1 MENHE
6 VISNVYQ
13 RKGQGKRPALIV
25 DRSKFEIMNLTNPVV
40 SVKLGV
46 EAVWAV
52 LTPKNVTQLG
62 KVKKIACAA
71 IYSKPG
77 SKHKTNL
84 LDHISDAF
92 NILKAK
98 HGRGLYF
105 IIACDT
111 NELRLKP
118 ILHLKFSSL

>member
-13 RKGQGKRPALIV
+13 RKGQGERPALIV

-71 IYSKPG
+71 IY
-77 SKHKTNL
+77 
-84 LDHISDAF
+84 
-92 NILKAK
+92 
-98 HGRGLYF
+98 
-105 IIACDT
+105 
-111 NELRLKP
+111 
-118 ILHLKFSSL
+118 

>member
-1 MENHE
+1 
-6 VISNVYQ
+6 
-13 RKGQGKRPALIV
+13 
-25 DRSKFEIMNLTNPVV
+25 MNLTNTVI
-40 SVKLGV
+40 SVKFGL

-52 LTPKNVTQLG
+52 LTPKNVIQLG

-77 SKHKTNL
+77 SKQKTNL

-98 HGRGLYF
+98 YGRGLHF
-105 IIACDT
+105 IIAGDT

-118 ILHLKFSSL
+118 ILDLSPPLVQVV